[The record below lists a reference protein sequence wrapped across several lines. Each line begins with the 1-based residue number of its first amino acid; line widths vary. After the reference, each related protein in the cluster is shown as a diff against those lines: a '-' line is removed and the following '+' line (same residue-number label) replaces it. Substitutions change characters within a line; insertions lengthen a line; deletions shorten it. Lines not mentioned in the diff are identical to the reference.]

1 MRKLTALFLSALML
15 ISMCT
20 PAFAAPELE
29 DAPFTLEEITEI
41 NDPRSVLEK
50 YGTLRIDEQ
59 MMNADGEP
67 FGFSHFQ
74 FSLTEDGQVLSNVHL
89 QEGDIEVFANFSV
102 ADDMPGSMF
111 WSGNNGQVLYCM
123 PSWEYEQF
131 ALDPLGLERG
141 EQTVVDYGVNNG
153 ALILVVSTPNP
164 ADEDAYTVTDIFAE
178 EESGLITN
186 KNSVTY
192 VASTTE
198 GEGEDEDG
206 DVEYTCSHYVYQ
218 YGMPYDPEFDEAVN
232 EGGAESFC
240 ALTLVINPGQDNE
253 ETQEHKVALDLEVQF
268 TALEDVAIY
277 ADEDLTEAVDTIDTS
292 AESATYYVVVG

>member
-15 ISMCT
+15 IAMCT
-20 PAFAAPELE
+20 PAFAAAEPELE
-29 DAPFTLEEITEI
+29 DAPFTMEEITEI
-41 NDPRSVLEK
+41 NDPRAVLEK

-59 MMNADGEP
+59 MMTADGEP
-67 FGFSHFQ
+67 FGFAHYQ

-89 QEGDIEVFANFSV
+89 REGDIEVFANFSV

-141 EQTVVDYGVNNG
+141 EQTVVDYGVYNG
-153 ALILVVSTPNP
+153 SVILVVSTPDP
-164 ADEDAYTVTDIFAE
+164 ADENARTVTDMFAE
-178 EESGLITN
+178 EESGLLIS
-186 KNSVTY
+186 KNAVTY
-192 VASTTE
+192 VPSDD
-198 GEGEDEDG
+198 GEVEDG
-206 DVEYTCSHYVYQ
+206 CSHYVYQ
-218 YGMPYDPEFDEAVN
+218 YGMPYDPEFDETVN

-253 ETQEHKVALDLEVQF
+253 ETQQLNVALDLEVQF